1 MGTIYASTLFTEVDA
16 ILLDTSKVRWTDAE
30 KLRYLN
36 AGQRQAVILKPD
48 VYTLSTVY
56 KLVAGTK
63 QSVPDGTSSFQ
74 TPAAVTI
81 PECIQFLR
89 LIRNMGTTGLVAGAA
104 ITPVGMDFLDSYN
117 PNWHADTASA
127 TVKNYVFNEEDPG
140 HFYVT
145 PPQPSA
151 SQGYVEAL
159 LSAVPADVVAAAGP
173 SYDVA
178 ITISDVYR
186 DILVN
191 YILFRCYAKDAAMS
205 PYNAARAVEFWNLFV
220 TGLERK
226 DLIRREFS
234 PNVKKPNP
242 STE

>member
-1 MGTIYASTLFTEVDA
+1 MGTIYASAIFTEVDA
-16 ILLDTSKVRWTDAE
+16 ILLDTDKTRWTDAE

-48 VYTLSTVY
+48 VYTVSMVY
-56 KLVAGTK
+56 KLAAGTK
-63 QSVPDGTSSFQ
+63 QSLPDGSVSYQ
-74 TPAAVTI
+74 TPAGATI

-104 ITPVGMDFLDSYN
+104 ITPVGMDFLDAYN
-117 PNWHADTASA
+117 PTWHADTANA
-127 TVKNYVFNEEDPG
+127 TVKNYVYNEEDPD

-145 PPQPSA
+145 PPQPTS
-151 SQGYVEAL
+151 SQGYVEGVF
-159 LSAVPADVVAAAGP
+159 SAVPADVVAGAGP
-173 SYDVA
+173 SYAVA

-205 PYNAARAVEFWNLFV
+205 PYNAARAQEYWNLFV
-220 TGLERK
+220 LGLERK
-226 DLIRREFS
+226 DMVGKVLS
-234 PNVKKPNP
+234 PNQKKPNP

>member
-56 KLVAGTK
+56 KLAAGTK

-104 ITPVGMDFLDSYN
+104 ITPVGMDFMDAYN
-117 PNWHADTASA
+117 PTWHADTASA
-127 TVKNYVFNEEDPG
+127 VVKHYIFNEEDPD

-145 PPQPSA
+145 PPQPTS
-151 SQGYVEAL
+151 SQGYVEGVF
-159 LSAVPADVVAAAGP
+159 SAAPADVVAAAGP

-205 PYNAARAVEFWNLFV
+205 PYNAARAQEYWNLFV
-220 TGLERK
+220 LGLERK
-226 DLIRREFS
+226 DLVRREFS
-234 PNVKKPNP
+234 PNQKKPNP